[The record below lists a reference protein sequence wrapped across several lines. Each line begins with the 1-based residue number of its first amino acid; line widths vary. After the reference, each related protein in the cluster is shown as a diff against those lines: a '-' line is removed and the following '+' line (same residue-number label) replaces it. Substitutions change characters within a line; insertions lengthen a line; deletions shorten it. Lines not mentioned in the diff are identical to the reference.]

1 MNDLPAMIFGM
12 IVFCGLG
19 GLLVFLIAWPLCKL
33 AKKSQAKKALK
44 LTAEKEPIIR
54 RLIELY
60 HVPKTKEEL
69 SGLTLGVLKRYE
81 QYVSATAAEEERK
94 IQEYRKFFEVAEEL
108 GYLKK

>member
-33 AKKSQAKKALK
+33 VKKSQAKKALK
-44 LTAEKEPIIR
+44 MEAERELIIR
-54 RLIELY
+54 RLIEIY
-60 HVPKTKEEL
+60 HVSGTKEEL
-69 SGLTLGVLKRYE
+69 SKLTPRQLEIYE
-81 QYVSATAAEEERK
+81 RYVSEAAAAEKKKE
-94 IQEYRKFFEVAEEL
+94 QEYRKFFEIAEEL